1 MMDRNS
7 YILTKIVDNQYDFLL
22 ISTDMS
28 RLEDYLFDVENDLK
42 LSNRKCYILFDLLL
56 NNSFSDRFYQCFFDG
71 NKFNLK
77 TLSRVNNNELNNE
90 LLKLSTSYYY
100 NNIDLF
106 EDIFFSEEY
115 KKQIKNQLQEIIY

>member
-1 MMDRNS
+1 MDRNS
-7 YILTKIVDNQYDFLL
+7 YILTDIVDNQYDFLL

-28 RLEDYLFDVENDLK
+28 RLEDYLIDVENDLK

-56 NNSFSDRFYQCFFDG
+56 NNSISDRFYKCFFDG

-77 TLSRVNNNELNNE
+77 TLSRVSDKELNNE

-115 KKQIKNQLQEIIY
+115 KRQIKNQLQEIIY